1 MGWFKQFIKNFFP
14 IDWITG
20 GAISNAV
27 EPKKKEAAPAPVA
40 PVETPIDPQL
50 AADKLEQ
57 QKKLARVG
65 KYFTSPTGVLSDP
78 SSDKKIFS

>member
-20 GAISNAV
+20 GAISNLV
-27 EPKKKEAAPAPVA
+27 DKKKESAPAAPVA
-40 PVETPIDPQL
+40 PKETPIDPQL
-50 AADKLEQ
+50 AADQLEQ